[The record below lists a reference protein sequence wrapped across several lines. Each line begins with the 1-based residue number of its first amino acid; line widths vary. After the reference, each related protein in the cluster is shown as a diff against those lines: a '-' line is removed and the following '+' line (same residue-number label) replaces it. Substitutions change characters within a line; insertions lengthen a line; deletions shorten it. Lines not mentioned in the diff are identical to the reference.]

1 MATPFSLTASRRK
14 GPFTA
19 EGIMSRTPT
28 DYTHGFLHGF
38 ATDGLKRHEPVIQPY
53 SSITTRGG
61 SMILVPKIGPHGLF
75 VPLHTG
81 LFLQIAESAQ
91 LTCRAH
97 LVRIFGNL
105 PSRKFDELNAFLK
118 ERQMY
123 ARISAALVAVAL
135 VMTGLASAQERF
147 GTLRGTVLDQQGAA
161 VPGVTVT
168 ITNAVTGESR
178 DYVTDANGQYL
189 AQDLNPGRYN
199 VAFELSG
206 FARVERNDIS
216 VALGRA
222 FELDAQ
228 MRVGQL
234 TETVQ
239 VTAEAAPLVDTRST
253 LISHNVTAEEIDRLP
268 KGRSFQSI
276 ALAAPSVNSGE
287 VEGGFQVNGASGAEN
302 SFTVDGIVTN
312 SLINGQSRQNTVFEY
327 LQEVQVKTSGISAEY
342 GGALGGV
349 VSAVT
354 KSGGNVFRGEGHW
367 YFEGSPLRANPVE
380 RLVLD
385 PIGDRTSFYVQDEES
400 PEYHNEF
407 GGSVGGP
414 IVRDRLFFYGSY
426 SPRNE
431 RKTNLY
437 NFSDARSY
445 DIERNIWRQQAFGKL
460 SYAMSRG
467 SATWSALW
475 TPTKATGTHQGY
487 SGATPN
493 SYVGAG
499 SSLEGNLTRGYETNQ
514 VNTSGTFDFSLSN
527 TSFLSLRGGIFHDRF
542 SDTGIPLTTSY
553 TYQTPT
559 TPIDAQLPPAL
570 RGGLGTSNIVRAQ

>member
-1 MATPFSLTASRRK
+1 
-14 GPFTA
+14 
-19 EGIMSRTPT
+19 
-28 DYTHGFLHGF
+28 
-38 ATDGLKRHEPVIQPY
+38 
-53 SSITTRGG
+53 
-61 SMILVPKIGPHGLF
+61 
-75 VPLHTG
+75 
-81 LFLQIAESAQ
+81 
-91 LTCRAH
+91 
-97 LVRIFGNL
+97 
-105 PSRKFDELNAFLK
+105 
-118 ERQMY
+118 MY
-123 ARISAALVAVAL
+123 ARISAVLVTVAL
-135 VMTGLASAQERF
+135 VLTGLASAQERF
-147 GTLRGTVLDQQGAA
+147 GTLSGRVTDQQGAA

-168 ITNAVTGESR
+168 VTNIESR
-178 DYVTDANGQYL
+178 EAKVYVTDSDGMWVAL
-189 AQDLNPGRYN
+189 DLNPGRYN
-199 VAFELSG
+199 VAFELAG
-206 FARVERNDIS
+206 FARVERPDIS
-216 VALGRA
+216 VMLGRA
-222 FELDAQ
+222 FDLNAQ

-239 VTAEAAPLVDTRST
+239 VTAEATPLVDTRST
-253 LISHNVTAEEIDRLP
+253 LISHNVTAEEFDRLP
-268 KGRSFQSI
+268 KSRSFQSI
-276 ALAAPSVNSGE
+276 AITAPSVNQGE

-312 SLINGQSRQNTVFEY
+312 SLVNGQSRQNTVFEY
-327 LQEVQVKTSGISAEY
+327 LQEVQVKTSGISAEF

-385 PIGDRTSFYVQDEES
+385 PVGDRTAFYVQDEKS
-400 PEYHNEF
+400 PEYQNEF

-414 IVRDRLFFYGSY
+414 IVRDRLFFYGAY

-437 NFSDARSY
+437 RFDDGAAY
-445 DIERNIWRQQAFGKL
+445 DIERDIWRQQAFGKL
-460 SYAMSRG
+460 SLAMRRG
-467 SATWSALW
+467 SATLSGLW

-527 TSFLSLRGGIFHDRF
+527 ASFLSFRGR
-542 SDTGIPLTTSY
+542 
-553 TYQTPT
+553 
-559 TPIDAQLPPAL
+559 
-570 RGGLGTSNIVRAQ
+570 